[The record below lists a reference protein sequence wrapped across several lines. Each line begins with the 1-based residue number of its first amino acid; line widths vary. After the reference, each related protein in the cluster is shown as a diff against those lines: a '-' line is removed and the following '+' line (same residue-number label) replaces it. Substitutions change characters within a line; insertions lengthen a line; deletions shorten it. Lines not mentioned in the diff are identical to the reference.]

1 MRRFV
6 VVVAGRLALLVPVA
20 LLVVTL
26 VFLLVHFVPGDPAR
40 LIVGENASEE
50 AYQQMRARM
59 RLDMPLAQQ
68 YVAFWR
74 EDILSGELG
83 RDYVTNRPN
92 MDRIRSR
99 YPATLQLAVAA
110 VLVVVAI
117 SIPLGITAATHRGGM
132 LDGISTLVALLGI
145 SLPSFAVGPM
155 LIFVFSYWLRLTPV
169 SGNDTPMHLLLPALT
184 LGFALSAVVTRMV
197 RSSVIEE
204 LGEDYVRTARSRGLS
219 ERRVLYRHVLKNA
232 MIPVV
237 TVLGLQFGVL
247 LAGAIVTEKI
257 FGWPGIGDLLIDS
270 INQRN
275 YSLTQGCILIISLT
289 YVVVNT
295 ATDLAYQWLDPRIA
309 VE

>member
-110 VLVVVAI
+110 MLVVVAI